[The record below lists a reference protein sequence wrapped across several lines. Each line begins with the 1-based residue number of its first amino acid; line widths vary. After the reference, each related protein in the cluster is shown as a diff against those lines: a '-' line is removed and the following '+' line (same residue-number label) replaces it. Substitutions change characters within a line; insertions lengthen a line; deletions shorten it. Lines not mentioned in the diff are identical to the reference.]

1 MSWTGLLNRCSAGD
15 RTLFLALSPSR
26 PTLWGRH
33 WNRSM
38 SRLADGPA
46 YVVLAIPPLLL
57 GLPGATA
64 FLLTMAFGFLIELP
78 AYKLI
83 KRFTRR
89 SRPCHTDL
97 NTNRNRESLLP
108 VPDQYSFPSGHTA
121 GAFVLAGATLV
132 SFPPLAVSAYLF
144 ALCVGYSRVYNRLHF
159 PADILA
165 GALLGSI
172 AVKIGHTLALLT
184 LGGPA

>member
-1 MSWTGLLNRCSAGD
+1 MSWTGFINRCSAGD

-46 YVVLAIPPLLL
+46 YFVLAL
-57 GLPGATA
+57 LPGLFGLAAAQT
-64 FLLTMAFGFLIELP
+64 FLLTLALGFLIELP

-89 SRPCHTDL
+89 PRPCHAELDTD
-97 NTNRNRESLLP
+97 RDRESLLP

-132 SFPPLAVSAYLF
+132 CFPALAVSAYLF

-165 GALLGSI
+165 GALLGSL
-172 AVKIGHTLALLT
+172 AVSTGYSLTRLLT
-184 LGGPA
+184 ANTL

>member
-1 MSWTGLLNRCSAGD
+1 MSWTGFIDRCSAGD
-15 RTLFLALSPSR
+15 RVLFLALSPSR
-26 PTLWGRH
+26 PTAWGRH

-46 YVVLAIPPLLL
+46 Y
-57 GLPGATA
+57 
-64 FLLTMAFGFLIELP
+64 FLLAVLPFLFGHPAAPVFLMTTAFGFLIELP

-89 SRPCHTDL
+89 ARPCHTDL
-97 NTNRNRESLLP
+97 DRESLLP

-121 GAFVLAGATLV
+121 GAFVLAGSVLLT
-132 SFPPLAVSAYLF
+132 FPRLALSAYLF

-165 GALLGSI
+165 GALLGSL
-172 AVKIGHTLALLT
+172 AVSFGHALT
-184 LGGPA
+184 LLATRAPL

>member
-1 MSWTGLLNRCSAGD
+1 MSWTGFIDRCSAGD
-15 RTLFLALSPSR
+15 RNLFLVLSPSR
-26 PTLWGRH
+26 PTAWGRH

-46 YVVLAIPPLLL
+46 YYLLALLPIL
-57 GLPGATA
+57 FGTPNARL
-64 FLLTMAFGFLIELP
+64 FFSTMALGFLIELP

-83 KRFTRR
+83 KHFTRR
-89 SRPCHTDL
+89 ARPCHADL
-97 NTNRNRESLLP
+97 DRESLLP

-121 GAFVLAGATLV
+121 GAFVLAGATLAC
-132 SFPPLAVSAYLF
+132 FPALALSAYLF

-165 GALLGSI
+165 GALLGSVS
-172 AVKIGHTLALLT
+172 ATLAHSLT
-184 LGGPA
+184 LFINGSLP